1 MASERADDLDTA
13 TFRASF
19 PPIMSAIRTGSDG
32 MRIQLDIPEVDMGEA
47 VKLLT
52 MRGKVLRVTIEPIPT
67 DDRPKS
73 TRIYRG

>member
-1 MASERADDLDTA
+1 MLDTA

-52 MRGKVLRVTIEPIPT
+52 MRGKRLRVTITVDSGDGPG
-67 DDRPKS
+67 DYAKLR
-73 TRIYRG
+73 Y